1 MVTKALF
8 DPFPKYLQIR
18 EILLRRIE
26 RNMAVGDRLPP
37 EHALGTEFGVS
48 RETIREA
55 LTGLEKQG
63 LISRRRGQGT
73 FVLKLPPSRS
83 ERRLTGMAEDFSEFR
98 METEAEVLT
107 RGPVALPP
115 HAAELMK
122 LRSDEMVYRIL
133 RRRRVDGQPFSVNDS
148 FLPLEIGA
156 RVARLNLCH
165 TSMVREL
172 RYTLGLDI
180 TETEQRIE
188 AVAADVE
195 IAALLGVPPASPLLY
210 LTRHF
215 LLPDGYTAVLFQ
227 THYRPDRYYYS
238 VQLRQGGLKQGGRSG
253 ADPAQTSPRPDQAS
267 G

>member
-1 MVTKALF
+1 VTKALF

-18 EILLRRIE
+18 EILLRRME
-26 RNMAVGDRLPP
+26 RSMAVGDRLPP
-37 EHALGTEFGVS
+37 EHALGAEFGVS

-73 FVLKLPPSRS
+73 FVLKLPPARW
-83 ERRLTGMAEDFSEFR
+83 ERRLTGMAEDFSEFK

-107 RGPVALPP
+107 RGPVPPPP
-115 HAAELMK
+115 HATELMK

-133 RRRRVDGQPFSVNDS
+133 RLRRVDGQPFSVNDS

-156 RVARLNLCH
+156 RVARLDLRH

-172 RYTLGLDI
+172 SHTLGLDI

-195 IAALLGVPPASPLLY
+195 IAVLLGVPPAAPLLY

-215 LLPDGYTAVLFQ
+215 LLPDGFTAALFQ

-238 VQLRQGGLKQGGRSG
+238 VQLGLGGRRE
-253 ADPAQTSPRPDQAS
+253 ADPAQAPPRPGKAPS
-267 G
+267 GVAR